1 MIILASDGISET
13 KRCQHE
19 ADHCYQSFNRQHPL
33 SPPFPDSLSGFYVNG
48 GSQSFR
54 GGLTAY
60 HPGSPKEIL
69 SHSDRNFNR
78 IHFGVGKVAGSIFNI
93 VSTSRRYKKDWKT
106 FILSGFQSKCPLFK
120 LGVSFVVL
128 NCICLGFMQIYAFF
142 TSITSIILAYWF
154 SVAKMLPRY
163 SNKIYLRCLFNTVS
177 IN

>member
-13 KRCQHE
+13 KCCQHE

-69 SHSDRNFNR
+69 PHFDRDFNR

-93 VSTSRRYKKDWKT
+93 VSTSRRYE
-106 FILSGFQSKCPLFK
+106 

-128 NCICLGFMQIYAFF
+128 NYICLVFMQILAAFYF
-142 TSITSIILAYWF
+142 NYIIYSGLLIF
-154 SVAKMLPRY
+154 CCQNVAASTKDFY
-163 SNKIYLRCLFNTVS
+163 SKLKS
-177 IN
+177 S

>member
-13 KRCQHE
+13 KRCQHK
-19 ADHCYQSFNRQHPL
+19 ADHGYQSFNRQHPL

-48 GSQSFR
+48 GSQSLR

-69 SHSDRNFNR
+69 PHFDRDFNR

-120 LGVSFVVL
+120 LFFLFVASPVL
-128 NCICLGFMQIYAFF
+128 HCFF
-142 TSITSIILAYWF
+142 F
-154 SVAKMLPRY
+154 
-163 SNKIYLRCLFNTVS
+163 
-177 IN
+177 